1 MEQTICQV
9 GGSLGA
15 ATATSHAMWVAGCP
29 CSSGLIERGGG
40 PKAGR
45 GMPFAIGPTRWM
57 FVLIV
62 RHSALRRARDKPIK
76 NTRRQRQPLN

>member
-15 ATATSHAMWVAGCP
+15 ATATSHAMWVAGCR
-29 CSSGLIERGGG
+29 CSSGPIERGGV

-45 GMPFAIGPTRWM
+45 GMPFAI
-57 FVLIV
+57 
-62 RHSALRRARDKPIK
+62 ARLAGCSFSLCDIPHYGGRVIS
-76 NTRRQRQPLN
+76 P